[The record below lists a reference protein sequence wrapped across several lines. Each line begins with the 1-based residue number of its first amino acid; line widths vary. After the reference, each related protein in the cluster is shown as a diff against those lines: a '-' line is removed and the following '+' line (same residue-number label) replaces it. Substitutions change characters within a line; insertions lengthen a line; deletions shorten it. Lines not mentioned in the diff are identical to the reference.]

1 MGFQG
6 GGGNVCVVWV
16 DLFVNQNYAMRTQ
29 TTQNTDVLTFYEVKQ
44 LKSVISSNF
53 DKFVEFHRT

>member
-1 MGFQG
+1 M
-6 GGGNVCVVWV
+6 CVVWV

-29 TTQNTDVLTFYEVKQ
+29 TTQNTDVLMFYEVKQ

-53 DKFVEFHRT
+53 DKFVEFH

>member
-1 MGFQG
+1 M
-6 GGGNVCVVWV
+6 CVVWV
-16 DLFVNQNYAMRTQ
+16 DLFDYQNYAMRTE

-53 DKFVEFHRT
+53 DKFVEFH